1 MINNQQGYIECLY
14 NSALLSA
21 LLSVSDKTN
30 LLPLAKKLHEFGL
43 TLIASG
49 GTAQTLR
56 NANLPVQDVSEVTGA
71 PEMLGGRVKTL
82 HPAVHAGKN
91 ESIIFTSLDVYILML
106 LYFMTHA
113 YW

>member
-1 MINNQQGYIECLY
+1 MLINFIKFL
-14 NSALLSA
+14 A

-30 LLPLAKKLHEFGL
+30 LLLLAKKLHEFGL

-56 NANLPVQDVSEVTGA
+56 DAKLPVQDVSEVTGTC
-71 PEMLGGRVKTL
+71 EILGGRVKTL

-91 ESIIFTSLDVYILML
+91 EFV
-106 LYFMTHA
+106 
-113 YW
+113 